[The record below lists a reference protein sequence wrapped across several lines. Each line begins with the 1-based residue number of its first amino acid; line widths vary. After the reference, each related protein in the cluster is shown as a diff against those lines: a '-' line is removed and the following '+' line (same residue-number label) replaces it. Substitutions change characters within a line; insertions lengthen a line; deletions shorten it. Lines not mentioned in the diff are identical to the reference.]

1 MQSMH
6 GWHPGTHS
14 GTAGHQGLDWTPSH
28 RLASDSDRA
37 WHGVAEPDI
46 VSLACGLRLWPPV
59 VLL

>member
-14 GTAGHQGLDWTPSH
+14 RGLDWTPSH

-46 VSLACGLRLWPPV
+46 VSLACGLRFWPPV